1 MSKAILAIPIVAQLS
16 TYRADIAGGILL
28 ALALLL
34 FIAEIFSPTHGSV
47 AVGGLVILVVGLIV
61 LAQGTGSAVPV
72 VLIVALALALVAFA
86 ALAVFEV
93 AMARHRPVTTG
104 ASGLE
109 NEIGVVREELAPVG
123 MVFVH
128 GERWRATTENGA
140 TLPVGMPVR
149 ILAVQ
154 NLTLVVEAAPET
166 ATTLP
171 PIPGAYDAP
180 PTVRRSS

>member
-1 MSKAILAIPIVAQLS
+1 MNTGALGLHNLATINLS
-16 TYRADIAGGILL
+16 GADIAGGVLL
-28 ALALLL
+28 ALALAL
-34 FIAEIFSPTHGSV
+34 FAAEFVAPTHGSV

-109 NEIGVVREELAPVG
+109 NEIGVVREELAPAG
-123 MVFVH
+123 TVFVH
-128 GERWRATTENGA
+128 GERWRAVAADGA
-140 TLPVGMPVR
+140 TLPVGTPVR
-149 ILAVQ
+149 IISVAD
-154 NLTLVVEAAPET
+154 LTLVVQYAPET

-171 PIPGAYDAP
+171 PVPGAYDTS
-180 PTVRRSS
+180 PTRSTQ